1 MSNDF
6 DPTLLASGNLVKK
19 GYRLLAENVGKTVAI
34 ITAIIAVLVSF
45 TEIGFYE
52 FGKEEITA
60 NMILITVASYIIYF
74 SMEDAGERLGRTEE
88 EYLATERAY
97 IEVRDRIEA
106 SDTPLLREYCKEYT
120 EAELEHRRGMILAE
134 GGLTEKDFAEYKEG
148 RKFPLKERLALSRA
162 KNSRPIDLTIGTL
175 LSERNSETRELR
187 NPDALKPLRLFLSLI
202 PSTLCTFF
210 TVSLMLSTK
219 DGLTVETVIESI
231 LKLSCLPIV
240 ALRGYSRGY
249 THAKEGQSAWL
260 RAKTSLIQG
269 FLKKKT
275 ESKQGENKLPRH
287 TGQTF

>member
-1 MSNDF
+1 MNNDF
-6 DPTLLASGNLVKK
+6 DPALLASGNLVKK
-19 GYRLLAENVGKTVAI
+19 GYRLLAENVGKTIAI

-52 FGKEEITA
+52 FGSQEMTA

-74 SMEDAGERLGRTEE
+74 SMEDAGERLGRSSE
-88 EYLATERAY
+88 EYLAIERAY

-120 EAELEHRRGMILAE
+120 EAEQKHRRAMILAE
-134 GGLTEKDFAEYKEG
+134 GGLCEKDLEEYKEG
-148 RKFPLKERLALSRA
+148 RKFSLKEGLALYRA
-162 KNSRPIDLTIGTL
+162 KNLRPIDLTIGTL
-175 LSERNSETRELR
+175 LSERNSETKELS
-187 NPDALKPLRLFLSLI
+187 NPDRLKPLRLFLSLI

-210 TVSLMLSTK
+210 TVSVMLNTR

-260 RAKTSLIQG
+260 RAKTSLLAG
-269 FLKKKT
+269 YLKRKKDARSVA
-275 ESKQGENKLPRH
+275 E
-287 TGQTF
+287 

>member
-1 MSNDF
+1 MNNDF

-19 GYRLLAENVGKTVAI
+19 GYRLLAENVGKTIAL

-52 FGKEEITA
+52 FGSKEMTA
-60 NMILITVASYIIYF
+60 NLILITVASYIIYF
-74 SMEDAGERLGRTEE
+74 SMEDAGERLGRQSE
-88 EYLATERAY
+88 EYLSCEKSY
-97 IEVRDRIEA
+97 IEIRDKIEA
-106 SDTPLLREYCKEYT
+106 GDTQLLREYCKEYT
-120 EAELEHRRGMILAE
+120 EAELEHRRAMMLAE
-134 GGLTEKDFAEYKEG
+134 GGLTPKDYADYLDG
-148 RKFPLKERLALSRA
+148 NKFPLKERFTLYRA

-175 LSERNSETRELR
+175 LSERNSETKELR

-210 TVSLMLSTK
+210 TVSVMLSTR

-260 RAKTSLIQG
+260 RAKTSLLCG
-269 FLKKKT
+269 YLKKKDELLAKT
-275 ESKQGENKLPRH
+275 K
-287 TGQTF
+287 